1 MREKIAESIVQRG
14 DKLYTLESI
23 GDVVMWYILDHA
35 SYNDPC
41 GRLPQYQ
48 VWQGDKRGYVGSD
61 RKAAYKDFYR
71 RCGK

>member
-1 MREKIAESIVQRG
+1 MRKKIAESIVERG
-14 DKLYTLESI
+14 DTLYTLESC

-35 SYNDPC
+35 SYNDPY

-48 VWQGDKRGYVGSD
+48 VWQGDKRFYVGSN
-61 RKAAYKDFYR
+61 RKDAYADYYR